1 MKDENV
7 LKQPKKPTE
16 KNNNKFLLV
25 TLNDM
30 KIPNKN
36 EAKTLTIRVLFKEN
50 NLLLSER
57 YFINILK
64 KRPKVLPNKI

>member
-25 TLNDM
+25 VSNAIKRPKNKED
-30 KIPNKN
+30 KIF
-36 EAKTLTIRVLFKEN
+36 TIRV
-50 NLLLSER
+50 
-57 YFINILK
+57 
-64 KRPKVLPNKI
+64 